1 MKENLLDISYPII
14 QAPMAGNIITPELVA
29 AVSNAGMLGSIASGY
44 LTLDGL
50 EKFILAV
57 KALTEKPFAVNI
69 FIEEERET
77 QQILAKPQLII
88 DLEVKT
94 GVPVE
99 NHFTV
104 PATISQDE
112 YVSLLLKHKVTIVSC
127 TFGLFNADN
136 MLRLKQQNVIVIANA
151 TSLVEVKA
159 AYQHG
164 VDAIIIQGSEAG
176 GHQASFLSNECNTLS
191 SLELL
196 HQAISLN
203 LTIPLIV
210 TGGIN
215 LNNFTKFLAAGAS
228 YVQLGTSFM
237 LSNLSKLTLA
247 QQQYI
252 TAQDFNSTK
261 LSPMP
266 TGKWVRGIN
275 NQLMQSLTH
284 CDYPFPLQHYAT
296 TKLRSF
302 AREHEF
308 FEFAG
313 FWLGQHTNYA
323 QQSTESL
330 LQQLIKQYSLYLK

>member
-1 MKENLLDISYPII
+1 
-14 QAPMAGNIITPELVA
+14 
-29 AVSNAGMLGSIASGY
+29 
-44 LTLDGL
+44 
-50 EKFILAV
+50 
-57 KALTEKPFAVNI
+57 
-69 FIEEERET
+69 
-77 QQILAKPQLII
+77 
-88 DLEVKT
+88 
-94 GVPVE
+94 
-99 NHFTV
+99 
-104 PATISQDE
+104 
-112 YVSLLLKHKVTIVSC
+112 
-127 TFGLFNADN
+127 

-247 QQQYI
+247 QQHI
-252 TAQDFNSTK
+252 
-261 LSPMP
+261 
-266 TGKWVRGIN
+266 
-275 NQLMQSLTH
+275 SLH
-284 CDYPFPLQHYAT
+284 
-296 TKLRSF
+296 KI
-302 AREHEF
+302 
-308 FEFAG
+308 
-313 FWLGQHTNYA
+313 
-323 QQSTESL
+323 
-330 LQQLIKQYSLYLK
+330 LIQRN